1 MTNIVISMEYGFI
14 GFYLVVFILAGMIS
28 YAGTEN
34 TLNLVRYVD
43 LSIRY
48 QIVLVRTFFMRRK
61 LKRVLNKSMKELQN
75 DRKNSI

>member
-1 MTNIVISMEYGFI
+1 MEYGFI
-14 GFYLVVFILAGMIS
+14 GFYLMVFILAGMIS

>member
-1 MTNIVISMEYGFI
+1 MNIVISMEYGFI
-14 GFYLVVFILAGMIS
+14 GFYLTVFILAGMIS

-43 LSIRY
+43 LSTRY
-48 QIVLVRTFFMRRK
+48 QIILVRMFFMRRK
-61 LKRVLNKSMKELQN
+61 LKRMLNKSMKELHN

>member
-14 GFYLVVFILAGMIS
+14 GFYLMVFILAGMIS

>member
-1 MTNIVISMEYGFI
+1 MEYGFI
-14 GFYLVVFILAGMIS
+14 GFYLVVFILAGVIS

>member
-1 MTNIVISMEYGFI
+1 MEYGFI
-14 GFYLVVFILAGMIS
+14 GFYLMVFILAGMIS

-48 QIVLVRTFFMRRK
+48 QIVLVQTFFMRRK

>member
-1 MTNIVISMEYGFI
+1 MEYGFI

>member
-1 MTNIVISMEYGFI
+1 MEYGFI

-48 QIVLVRTFFMRRK
+48 QIVLVQTFFMRRK
-61 LKRVLNKSMKELQN
+61 LKRELNKSMKELQN

>member
-1 MTNIVISMEYGFI
+1 M
-14 GFYLVVFILAGMIS
+14 VFILAGMIS